1 MVPQIS
7 DTLAAPYLRALGGRG
22 QQLKRVILLNT
33 TKERPVQIL
42 AADRGVQFTV
52 ITEPRYFS
60 LYEPLAQVGL
70 VDDIE
75 DLPSV
80 RDAVLQSCPDGN
92 IDYIVSATERTLQAG
107 GYLRSLLGL
116 PGISFEVA
124 NTMSNKYAMKLVL
137 SEAGLPVAPFRRLL
151 HLRHLPWACR
161 DMKWPLVVKPVMGT
175 GAMNTFVVGT
185 GDDFALLY
193 DSPSSAALRGMRIP
207 LIAESLVEFEW
218 EFHSEGIAY
227 DGELIFSSAGRYFG
241 SLLENMGK
249 VNGSYMLSPAD
260 PEWRAIT
267 ELHRKT
273 VAAIGLRSGVTHLQ
287 GFRTTA
293 GHVVGEITCRPAGG
307 AIPDL
312 VKAQYHVD
320 LWRAFLDVSLGERP
334 AKDGDEQN
342 ATFARCWIP
351 PVPGIVQSLATR
363 AELECV
369 PWVVSADVRA
379 RVGERIGPAVD
390 SSSHVAMVIYHAA
403 TPEEAVARANEVV
416 ARVNFKAF

>member
-1 MVPQIS
+1 MAGS
-7 DTLAAPYLRALGGRG
+7 R
-22 QQLKRVILLNT
+22 QLKRVILLNT

-42 AADRGVQFTV
+42 AADCGVQLTV

-60 LYEPLAQVGL
+60 LHEPWAQVGL

-80 RDAVLQSCPDGN
+80 RDAVMRSCPDGN
-92 IDYIVSATERTLQAG
+92 IDYVVSATERTLQAG

-137 SEAGLPVAPFRRLL
+137 SRAGLPVAPFKRLL
-151 HLRHLPWACR
+151 HLRHLPLACSE
-161 DMKWPLVVKPVMGT
+161 MTWPLIVKPVLGT
-175 GAMNTFVVGT
+175 GAMNTFIVGT
-185 GDDFALLY
+185 RDECALLY
-193 DSPSSAALRGMRIP
+193 DSSPSAALRGMRIP

-218 EFHSEGIAY
+218 EFHSEGITY
-227 DGELIFSSAGRYFG
+227 DGELVFASAGRYFG
-241 SLLENMGK
+241 SLFENMGK
-249 VNGSYMLSPAD
+249 VNGSYMLSAAS
-260 PEWRAIT
+260 PEWQAIA
-267 ELHRKT
+267 ELHRKS

-307 AIPDL
+307 AITDL
-312 VKAQYHVD
+312 VKAQYRVD
-320 LWRAFLDVSLGERP
+320 LWRAFLDVSLGETP
-334 AKDGDEQN
+334 ALDGGDQN

-369 PWVVSADVRA
+369 PWVVSAEVTARA
-379 RVGERIGPAVD
+379 GDRVGPAVD

-403 TPEEAVARANEVV
+403 TAEEAVARADEVV